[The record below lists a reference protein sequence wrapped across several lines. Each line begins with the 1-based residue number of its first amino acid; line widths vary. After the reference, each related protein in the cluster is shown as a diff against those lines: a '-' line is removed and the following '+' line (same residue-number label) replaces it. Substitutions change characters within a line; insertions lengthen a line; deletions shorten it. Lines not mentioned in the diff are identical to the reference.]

1 MPLSLYPRPLPRS
14 CQVLSGRKVVA
25 LWSPADT
32 RQLAPAPT
40 APSNANHA
48 PASGAGSL
56 LGGDAPALVTVGPG
70 DALFI
75 PEGGCEAGK
84 WQGKGGCE
92 AG

>member
-1 MPLSLYPRPLPRS
+1 M
-14 CQVLSGRKVVA
+14 LSGRKVVA

-75 PEGGCEAGK
+75 PEGWWHQARGKGKECCEAG
-84 WQGKGGCE
+84 
-92 AG
+92 

>member
-1 MPLSLYPRPLPRS
+1 M
-14 CQVLSGRKVVA
+14 LSGRKVVA

-75 PEGGCEAGK
+75 PEGWWHQAS
-84 WQGKGGCE
+84 GKGKG
-92 AG
+92 AVRRG